1 MKGQGQKK
9 KSASEEASPGT
20 ECRAEF
26 IFYARNRTSKL
37 RSVEVLGDYACDFR
51 RPDWAQ
57 RSADW
62 NSGQNPYLNLF
73 LCAKHA
79 RELGL
84 M

>member
-1 MKGQGQKK
+1 MKGQEQKK
-9 KSASEEASPGT
+9 NAAFEEASPGK

-26 IFYARNRTSKL
+26 IFYARNQTSKL

-51 RPDWAQ
+51 RPDWAH
-57 RSADW
+57 RWTDW

>member
-1 MKGQGQKK
+1 MKRQEQKK
-9 KSASEEASPGT
+9 KDASEGASTGT

-26 IFYARNRTSKL
+26 IFYGRNQRSEL

-51 RPDWAQ
+51 RPDWAH
-57 RSADW
+57 RCSDW
-62 NSGQNPYLNLF
+62 NFGQNPYLNLF

-79 RELGL
+79 REFGL